1 MADATPV
8 PQTDERPSTARLSS
22 NDAKELVCQLFGAY
36 IRQVPAPSRAGPLA
50 SPSMTVKDGRVHNP
64 RTKEHVEVSAAPRV
78 ARRIGA
84 RSLTLLCSPAR
95 VVFVRRTS
103 S

>member
-64 RTKEHVEVSAAPRV
+64 RTKEHIEVMPRRASREEL
-78 ARRIGA
+78 ARGP
-84 RSLTLLCSPAR
+84 SLSCAH
-95 VVFVRRTS
+95 VFFVRRTS